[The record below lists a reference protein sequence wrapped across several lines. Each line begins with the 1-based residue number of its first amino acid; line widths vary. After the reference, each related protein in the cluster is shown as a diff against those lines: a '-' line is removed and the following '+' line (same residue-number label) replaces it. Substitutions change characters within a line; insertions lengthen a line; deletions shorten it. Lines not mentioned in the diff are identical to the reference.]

1 VTNQAEPSE
10 TPQLPSNS
18 APVIWQMAGHC
29 PPPASPGTPGQMTGN
44 APGRPITETEAP
56 DTIASFTQLEG
67 RVEPV
72 DMSAI
77 TWVCRTSNSHKYSAF
92 GAGARLL

>member
-1 VTNQAEPSE
+1 
-10 TPQLPSNS
+10 
-18 APVIWQMAGHC
+18 
-29 PPPASPGTPGQMTGN
+29 MTGN

-67 RVEPV
+67 HVEPV

-92 GAGARLL
+92 GAGARLLTTGLRDPAPDDPHAPGR